1 MIMLTRILFGA
12 AFVAVLALAGT
23 PMRSTAATSYDASQP
38 VRVDYSTRI
47 EPLHGFGGPFTGT
60 LQLTFNPDGILN
72 GYYRPADNN
81 NFVAV
86 VGGRNGQ
93 DVWMDIGR
101 NGDLHVTGTLQNGEI
116 VGTAFEHNGLDQ
128 FKFTA
133 TVSK

>member
-1 MIMLTRILFGA
+1 MITKTIFGA
-12 AFVAVLALAGT
+12 ALLAILTLAGT
-23 PMRSTAATSYDASQP
+23 PLRSTAATTSDTSQ
-38 VRVDYSTRI
+38 VVHVDYDTSI
-47 EPLHGFGGPFTGT
+47 APLYGFGAPWTGT

-93 DVWMDIGR
+93 DVWMDIGQK
-101 NGDLHVTGTLQNGEI
+101 GVLHVTGKLQNGQI
-116 VGTAFEHNGLDQ
+116 VGTAFQGNGFDQ
-128 FKFTA
+128 YKFVA